1 MGPPSPAEA
10 HGVAPL
16 SSPRGG
22 TRRRTLGWR
31 GFCRVGRGVRPRRD
45 GRRGHPHPRVPSQEA
60 GLHLLRRWQR
70 RIEHQSVVFL
80 RFSRSARLYVR
91 FGHFLH
97 QRGQVTTGAAALL
110 PAAQVPSPTT
120 SAHHSRYSFPPLS
133 PSFSA
138 KLSTQPRTLSRS
150 DLITSLSVCMWLR
163 ALGSGH
169 PSIHA
174 TMLRRKTREPKE
186 ENITLGPTVRE
197 GEFVFG
203 VAHIFASFNDTFI
216 SSAVQSGKKIMQY
229 GNSLDSGESNCLITR
244 LLARTF
250 WTWKTSYAKDLQP
263 TSSQTI
269 EGCN

>member
-120 SAHHSRYSFPPLS
+120 SAHHS
-133 PSFSA
+133 
-138 KLSTQPRTLSRS
+138 
-150 DLITSLSVCMWLR
+150 SLSVCMWLR